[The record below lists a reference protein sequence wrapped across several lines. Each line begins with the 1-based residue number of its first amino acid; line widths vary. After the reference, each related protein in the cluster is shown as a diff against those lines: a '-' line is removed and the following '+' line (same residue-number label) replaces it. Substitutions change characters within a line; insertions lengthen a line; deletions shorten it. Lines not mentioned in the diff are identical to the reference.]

1 MPPIYV
7 LLTLS
12 CYTRTFEM
20 VVPVFVSAAAQLSR
34 FARCKVPGSAG
45 KKLITP
51 DTFHGKSHTELI
63 REAV

>member
-12 CYTRTFEM
+12 CYTRTFETE
-20 VVPVFVSAAAQLSR
+20 VPVIVSLAAQP
-34 FARCKVPGSAG
+34 ARSAHPRVPGSAG
-45 KKLITP
+45 EKLITL

>member
-20 VVPVFVSAAAQLSR
+20 EMPYIGSLTAQPTRSV
-34 FARCKVPGSAG
+34 RC
-45 KKLITP
+45 
-51 DTFHGKSHTELI
+51 
-63 REAV
+63 RERR

>member
-20 VVPVFVSAAAQLSR
+20 EVS
-34 FARCKVPGSAG
+34 VAG
-45 KKLITP
+45 C
-51 DTFHGKSHTELI
+51 
-63 REAV
+63 RERR

>member
-20 VVPVFVSAAAQLSR
+20 EMPDSVSLTAQSTR
-34 FARCKVPGSAG
+34 SARCRVPGSAG
-45 KKLITP
+45 KQLIAP
-51 DTFHGKSHTELI
+51 DIFHGKSHTELN